1 MTLSGRMRTK
11 SSLLFI
17 ATGLIAALFALSGCG
32 TSTDSGSSARRPG
45 EMPVAEMAPSDAVT
59 GDFMSG
65 DMATGVNQTS
75 KQVIRTGS
83 VSLISNN
90 ASDLVQQITEIV
102 ETYGGSVTSQDL
114 RSIDNQQ
121 YANLTVTVP
130 DSDLEKFVAEIQ
142 SLGETRGVSISAVD
156 VTLTVTDLDARI
168 SALNSTID
176 KLNQLRD
183 QATNVTDLVAVES
196 ELAARTAERDSLAAQ
211 RDLLQN
217 QVAEST
223 VYIDISPDPETST
236 TSPDF
241 IEGIKSGW
249 FALINLLAGAIT
261 FIGFLVPFVL
271 ALLVLIGI
279 VILIRRVRRTKR
291 TRHQD

>member
-32 TSTDSGSSARRPG
+32 SSTDSGSSAIRPG

-142 SLGETRGVSISAVD
+142 SLGETRGVSISAID

-196 ELAARTAERDSLAAQ
+196 ELAARTAERDSLVAQ

-223 VYIDISPDPETST
+223 VYIDISPDLETST

-249 FALINLLAGAIT
+249 FALINLLAGTIT
-261 FIGFLVPFVL
+261 FIGFLVPFAL

-279 VILIRRVRRTKR
+279 VILIRRILRTKR

>member
-17 ATGLIAALFALSGCG
+17 ATALFTALLALPGCAS
-32 TSTDSGSSARRPG
+32 STDSGSSAMRPG
-45 EMPVAEMAPSDAVT
+45 EMPVGEMAPSDAV
-59 GDFMSG
+59 GG

-156 VTLTVTDLDARI
+156 ITLTVTDLDARI

-196 ELAARTAERDSLAAQ
+196 ELAARTAERDSLLAQ

-223 VYIDISPDPETST
+223 VYIDISPDLETST

-241 IEGIKSGW
+241 IDGINSGW

-279 VILIRRVRRTKR
+279 VILIRRMLRTKR

>member
-32 TSTDSGSSARRPG
+32 SSTDSGSSAIRPG
-45 EMPVAEMAPSDAVT
+45 EMPVAEMAPSDAV
-59 GDFMSG
+59 GG

-142 SLGETRGVSISAVD
+142 SLGETRGVSISAID

-196 ELAARTAERDSLAAQ
+196 ELAARTAERDSLVAQ

-223 VYIDISPDPETST
+223 VYIDISPDLETST

-249 FALINLLAGAIT
+249 FALINLLAGTIT
-261 FIGFLVPFVL
+261 FIGFLVPFAL

-279 VILIRRVRRTKR
+279 VILIRRILRTKR